1 MISLACQHD
10 NLKKHGKDRKGNR
23 RWKCC
28 KCGCTVTKANH
39 ERPLGNMRT
48 DLADACHVLK
58 MLLEDVSIRAAERI
72 TGMNR
77 DTICDLILNVG
88 ENCNRFLAST
98 VKNMVPKFVEMDEL
112 WGFVGCKAKDAPGQT
127 PWPGSRRFLDVA
139 SDRRRF
145 QNDSVA
151 RCRQT
156 G

>member
-1 MISLACQHD
+1 MISLACQHE
-10 NLKKHGKDRKGNR
+10 NLKKHGKDRKGNQ

-28 KCGCTVTKANH
+28 KCGSTVTKADH

-77 DTICDLILNVG
+77 DTICDLILHVG
-88 ENCNRFLAST
+88 DNCNRFLAST

-112 WGFVGCKAKDAPGQT
+112 WGFVGCKAKVALAKHLGPEVGDSWTWLAIDADSKMILSHAVGV
-127 PWPGSRRFLDVA
+127 RR
-139 SDRRRF
+139 
-145 QNDSVA
+145 
-151 RCRQT
+151 
-156 G
+156 